1 MSERLSGWEGNN
13 FVRLSW
19 SSSGCARS
27 PSGWPSGDL
36 PAVAVAFSG
45 GPLGQQDAARRCQ
58 SPRRSAH
65 LRVPAGDEEHGGQSS
80 GQLAQRWGRRLCCV
94 VPPALLFGTR
104 LYCGGFSFLS
114 SWENNK
120 TFFLGMWI
128 FSTGTQFR
136 KSCHCHS
143 SFFFLPQTLDVS
155 LHVFHD
161 WVQHIN
167 VIVWK
172 SNSACVYTQTV
183 THSIHLPAHV
193 HTHTHTYSN
202 TLELCS
208 VWETGEW
215 AEPVM

>member
-1 MSERLSGWEGNN
+1 MNLCRKEKRKFWHFLFEIHICFFFVKLEIMSERLSGWEGNN
-13 FVRLSW
+13 SVCLSW
-19 SSSGCARS
+19 SSSGCTRS

-36 PAVAVAFSG
+36 PSVAVAFSG

-120 TFFLGMWI
+120 TFFSWNVNI
-128 FSTGTQFR
+128 FYRNTVQEELSLSQQ
-136 KSCHCHS
+136 
-143 SFFFLPQTLDVS
+143 FFFSSPNTGCV
-155 LHVFHD
+155 
-161 WVQHIN
+161 
-167 VIVWK
+167 
-172 SNSACVYTQTV
+172 SACFPW
-183 THSIHLPAHV
+183 LGAAH
-193 HTHTHTYSN
+193 
-202 TLELCS
+202 
-208 VWETGEW
+208 
-215 AEPVM
+215 